1 MCQAGDVYSQQ
12 KVEKESDMEITRV
25 GEDIAKN
32 VFQVHG
38 ADCCGRP
45 VWGRQLRRANWLT
58 VLTEKLKPG
67 CEIGMEACSGAHHWA
82 RQLRSRGFEVKL
94 IPAQYVKPYVKSQ
107 KNDVTD
113 AEAICE
119 AMSRPGMRFVAI
131 KTVEQQDIQ
140 AIHRVRASVVGQRTS
155 QANQIRG
162 LVSEY
167 GLVAPQHLGSLRKAI
182 PDWLEDAENELT
194 DRFRAIL
201 HGLWRELL
209 RLDERVAELDREI
222 NTIANEHPDAQRLK
236 QLAGV
241 GPLVATA
248 LVARFGDGSHFKR
261 GREAAASVG
270 LTPRHHGTGGKNRL
284 MSITKQGDRYLR
296 SILIHGARSAVR
308 VAHRKDDRLSRWVT
322 ELEQRSHTNVAAVAL
337 ANKTV
342 RVAWAMLRNG
352 TDFEPALAVA

>member
-1 MCQAGDVYSQQ
+1 
-12 KVEKESDMEITRV
+12 MEITRV
-25 GEDIAKN
+25 GVDIAKA

-38 ADCCGRP
+38 VDRFGRP
-45 VWGRQLRRANWLT
+45 VWKRQLRRGNWLRI
-58 VLTEKLKPG
+58 LTERLEPG

-82 RQLRSRGFEVKL
+82 RELRARGFEVRL
-94 IPAQYVKPYVKSQ
+94 IPPQYVKPYVKRQ
-107 KNDVTD
+107 KNDATD

-119 AMSRPGMRFVAI
+119 AMSRPGMRFVAV
-131 KTVEQQDIQ
+131 KTLEQQDIQ
-140 AIHRVRASVVGQRTS
+140 SIHRIRATVIGQRTA

-162 LVSEY
+162 LVAEY

-182 PDWLEDAENELT
+182 PAWLEDADNELT
-194 DRFRAIL
+194 DRFRALL
-201 HGLWRELL
+201 HRLWAELL
-209 RLDERVAELDREI
+209 RLDERIAELDREI
-222 NTIANEHPDAQRLK
+222 TEISESHADAKRLK

-248 LVARFGDGSHFKR
+248 LVARFGDGTHFNR

-296 SILIHGARSAVR
+296 TILIHGARSAVLH
-308 VAHRKDDRLSRWVT
+308 AHRKRDPVSRWVT
-322 ELEQRSHTNVAAVAL
+322 RLKQRSHPNVAAVAL

-352 TDFEPALAVA
+352 TDFDPKVAVA